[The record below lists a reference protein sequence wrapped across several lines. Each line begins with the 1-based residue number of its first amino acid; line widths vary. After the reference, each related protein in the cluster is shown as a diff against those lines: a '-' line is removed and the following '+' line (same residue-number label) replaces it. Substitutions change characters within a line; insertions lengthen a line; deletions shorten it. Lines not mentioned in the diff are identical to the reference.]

1 MSPEDKELAK
11 VRAEW
16 ELLGRADPLW
26 AVVSAP
32 GQRGNRWNVQE
43 FFATGVERIGKIAAR
58 LEEQGFIFRG
68 ESALDF
74 GCGVGRLTQA
84 LADRYAAVV
93 GVDIS
98 SAMVHWADIHNAKG
112 GRVAYVVNTRPDL
125 SQFSSGSF
133 ALVFSDIALQ
143 HVPPRLAVRYIRE
156 FFRIVRSDGRV
167 VFQLPSR
174 PSSRLIGWIPQ
185 PVLDPLFNGVRRL
198 LRWARPQDYPPWE
211 THWMSKRRVR
221 AAITAGGGK
230 LLATIQE
237 EGITGSLESQL
248 YLACRVSERPPPAGE

>member
-32 GQRGNRWNVQE
+32 GHRGNRWNVQE

-58 LEEQGFIFRG
+58 LEEQDFAFRG
-68 ESALDF
+68 DTALDF

-84 LADRYAAVV
+84 LADRYSSVV

-112 GRVAYVVNTRPDL
+112 SRVTYVVNTRPDL
-125 SQFSSGSF
+125 SQFPSGSF

-143 HVPPRLAVRYIRE
+143 HVPPRLALGYIRE

-174 PSSRLIGWIPQ
+174 PSSRLTGWIPQ
-185 PVLDPLFNGVRRL
+185 PVLDPLFNGLRRL
-198 LRWARPQDYPPWE
+198 LRWVPPQDYPPWE
-211 THWMSKRRVR
+211 THWMSKRRVQ
-221 AAITAGGGK
+221 AAIAAGGGK

-248 YLACRVSERPPPAGE
+248 YLACRVSERPPGAGE